1 MSRLFSQVL
10 KQLSIQ
16 HSTLSAYH
24 PESQGALER
33 FHQTL
38 KTMLKIYYKEFERD
52 WDDGIPLGLRAF
64 AVLNVTSTK
73 TEGSVAVSAVD
84 QGSLSNS
91 KILVNLDSHLSVL
104 NPSERI
110 DII

>member
-1 MSRLFSQVL
+1 
-10 KQLSIQ
+10 
-16 HSTLSAYH
+16 
-24 PESQGALER
+24 
-33 FHQTL
+33 
-38 KTMLKIYYKEFERD
+38 MLKIYYKEFERD

-91 KILVNLDSHLSVL
+91 KNFG
-104 NPSERI
+104 
-110 DII
+110 